1 MTRFLP
7 WPGGCGGSCA
17 RTWSLCESDLKS
29 QGQTSE
35 SFQATCVDTCRNVAS
50 ESARYVLMHG
60 RMTSAQQATE
70 VGTVPVNRQVKARAE
85 HLRYRL
91 EFDEAQGP
99 RSALDLTDQ
108 TP

>member
-1 MTRFLP
+1 
-7 WPGGCGGSCA
+7 
-17 RTWSLCESDLKS
+17 
-29 QGQTSE
+29 
-35 SFQATCVDTCRNVAS
+35 
-50 ESARYVLMHG
+50 
-60 RMTSAQQATE
+60 MTSVQQATE

>member
-1 MTRFLP
+1 M
-7 WPGGCGGSCA
+7 PGKDVDHA
-17 RTWSLCESDLKS
+17 SLTKDREADL
-29 QGQTSE
+29 GL
-35 SFQATCVDTCRNVAS
+35 CRPALVAS